1 MNLTREQFLAL
12 ASELYDQ
19 ELSQKLNDKTQDFF
33 EYESVF
39 VQTMQEFNRK
49 TLEASL
55 GALPTNPRKKKSN
68 DPLRQSG
75 NSGKS

>member
-1 MNLTREQFLAL
+1 MNLTKEQFLAL

-19 ELSQKLNDKTQDFF
+19 EMSQKLNDKTQDFF

-39 VQTMQEFNRK
+39 ATMMQEFNRK

-55 GALPTNPRKKKSN
+55 GELPSNPRKKKSN
-68 DPLRQSG
+68 DQIR
-75 NSGKS
+75 